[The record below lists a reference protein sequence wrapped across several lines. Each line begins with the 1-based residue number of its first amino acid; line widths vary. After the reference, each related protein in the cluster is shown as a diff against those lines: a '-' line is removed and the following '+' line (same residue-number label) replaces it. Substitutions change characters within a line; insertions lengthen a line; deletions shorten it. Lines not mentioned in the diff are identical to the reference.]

1 MPIVIDGRGL
11 LPPEP
16 LERTLQALETL
27 PAGEELTLLVNC
39 HPEPLLF
46 LLQDLD
52 CSWEEVTRPD
62 GTHQLTI
69 RRRSQEPA

>member
-11 LPPEP
+11 MPPEP
-16 LERTLQALETL
+16 LERTLRALETL
-27 PAGEELTLLVNC
+27 PVGEELTLLVNH

-52 CSWEEVTRPD
+52 CTCEEVMRPD

-69 RRRSQEPA
+69 RRGDSVRT

>member
-11 LPPEP
+11 MPPEP
-16 LERTLQALETL
+16 LERTLRALETL
-27 PAGEELTLLVNC
+27 PVGEELTLLVNH

-52 CSWEEVTRPD
+52 CTCEEVTHPD
-62 GTHQLTI
+62 GTHQLSI
-69 RRRSQEPA
+69 RRSG